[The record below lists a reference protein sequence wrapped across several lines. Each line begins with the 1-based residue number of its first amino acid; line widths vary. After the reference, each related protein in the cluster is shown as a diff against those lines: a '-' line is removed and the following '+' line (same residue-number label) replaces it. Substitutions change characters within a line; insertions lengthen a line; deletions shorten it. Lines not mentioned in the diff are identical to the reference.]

1 VRAAFEALVLTPSLP
16 TRSLSLAESAAAKIS
31 ELIVSGELQP
41 GMRLPAERQLASILG
56 VSRSALREGLH
67 VLESAGLLEATVGR
81 GRFVTDAATAQSP
94 PSIFAWMQLH
104 HTRDVIAVRRVL
116 EPQAVLELDP
126 SSLDILRSQMERELR
141 QIEQAQ
147 RKGAH
152 LVAADHH
159 QQFHALLIQGTPNR
173 LIRSLCLSMLEVSR
187 ESQYRIART
196 KSAAQ
201 HSLRQHKLIVEA
213 LARNDLSAAARRVA
227 DHLVPVFAYPDSS
240 NE

>member
-1 VRAAFEALVLTPSLP
+1 MLSPPLP

-41 GMRLPAERQLASILG
+41 GTRLPAERQLASILG

-126 SSLDILRSQMERELR
+126 SSLDVLRTQMERELR

-227 DHLVPVFAYPDSS
+227 EHLVPVFAYPDSS
-240 NE
+240 ND

>member
-1 VRAAFEALVLTPSLP
+1 
-16 TRSLSLAESAAAKIS
+16 
-31 ELIVSGELQP
+31 
-41 GMRLPAERQLASILG
+41 MRLPAERQLASLLG

-94 PSIFAWMQLH
+94 PAISAWMQLH
-104 HTRDVIAVRRVL
+104 HTRDVIAVRRLL

-126 SSLDILRSQMERELR
+126 SGLEILRSQMERALR
-141 QIEQAQ
+141 QMEQAQ

-152 LVAADHH
+152 LAAAGHH
-159 QQFHALLIQGTPNR
+159 QQFHSLLIQGTPNR
-173 LIRSLCLSMLEVSR
+173 LFRSLCLSMLEVSR

-213 LARNDLSAAARRVA
+213 LAHNDLPEAARRVA
-227 DHLVPVFAYPDSS
+227 EHLTPVFAYP
-240 NE
+240 ERAQ

>member
-1 VRAAFEALVLTPSLP
+1 VLSPPLP

-41 GMRLPAERQLASILG
+41 GTRLPAERQLASILG

-126 SSLDILRSQMERELR
+126 SSLDVLRTQMERELR

-227 DHLVPVFAYPDSS
+227 EHLVPVFAYPDSS
-240 NE
+240 ND